1 MWSRG
6 GPKSSVLDR
15 AKAQLSGQR
24 ISNKGIARDKRDVE
38 NPGKYMSPSKQ
49 MQFQDLNDIFSPSE
63 SENQDPVKTTTLESF
78 SLGGGSRF
86 LKKTSKDVTGDRLSS
101 APTGSPAGIDEFKF
115 IPQRSSQSSAL
126 SRLALIENRIRN
138 QKTKNDGPSIHTNFS
153 EPQETRLSVQSS
165 SDLSMTGS
173 RFLKKRTVSAPQEQK
188 VPERTSGLNEHKE
201 RRDSLDSDEQDM
213 RRLLGD
219 SFSLSEGSLQSAVRQ
234 KSSQPVKKSYKKSS
248 EKSTI
253 PSPTPEGHKG
263 FNHQNLSSP
272 PSRPESRM
280 VRFTEHLVSSETDH
294 SEIRSLD
301 DLFPVAAA
309 IDSDDTLSERSAA
322 SDDFKLNV
330 MTLDDLAPIPFE
342 AAEISQEKK
351 ETQARTE
358 DSNKKSSNNISKVA
372 SPPTPEDA
380 SAAYESDFE
389 SEIPSEMPQSA
400 SEISE
405 SLTDKDKDA
414 SLVSEAQHC
423 TYKSQDDDDHTLS
436 QSSSSRHHSDS
447 SSRSSSSNATV
458 THGPSPD
465 RHVKKLAVQT
475 QTDGL
480 TYKWSSGMAAV
491 GPSVGMTYVDPTPIA
506 SHTVSAEAIESLTAY
521 SPAVFALND
530 MLRQQLDLTRA
541 FIDSTRRHY
550 TSVIESLGPA
560 DYKYT
565 TLEDT
570 KEFIRAHRPPKLSIE
585 DALEEVLQEM
595 RDYHYS

>member
-1 MWSRG
+1 MWSRRER
-6 GPKSSVLDR
+6 SSVLDR

-24 ISNKGIARDKRDVE
+24 ILNNGISKGKRDVE
-38 NPGKYMSPSKQ
+38 HHGKSVSPSKQ
-49 MQFQDLNDIFSPSE
+49 MQFQDLSDVFSPSE
-63 SENQDPVKTTTLESF
+63 RENQDPVRATTLESF

-86 LKKTSKDVTGDRLSS
+86 LKKTSKEVTATRLSS
-101 APTGSPAGIDEFKF
+101 APRGTPAETDEFKL
-115 IPQRSSQSSAL
+115 IPQRSSQSAAL
-126 SRLALIENRIRN
+126 SKLALVENRIRN
-138 QKTKNDGPSIHTNFS
+138 QKSKSPGIHTNLS

-165 SDLSMTGS
+165 SDLSMTGG
-173 RFLKKRTVSAPQEQK
+173 RFLKKRTVSAPQEEK

-201 RRDSLDSDEQDM
+201 RRVSLDSDEQDM

-219 SFSLSEGSLQSAVRQ
+219 SFSFSEGSLQSSVKQ
-234 KSSQPVKKSYKKSS
+234 KSPQLVKKLYKKSS
-248 EKSTI
+248 DKSTI
-253 PSPTPEGHKG
+253 PSLTPQRPKALS
-263 FNHQNLSSP
+263 HQSLSP
-272 PSRPESRM
+272 PPSQTESRM
-280 VRFTEHLVSSETDH
+280 VGFTERSLSSETDH
-294 SEIRSLD
+294 SEIQSLD

-309 IDSDDTLSERSAA
+309 PDSDDTLSERSAA

-351 ETQARTE
+351 ETQARTK
-358 DSNKKSSNNISKVA
+358 DGNKKSSNILKVA
-372 SPPTPEDA
+372 SPPATEA

-389 SEIPSEMPQSA
+389 SEIPSEMSQSA

-405 SLTDKDKDA
+405 RLTDRDKDA
-414 SLVSEAQHC
+414 SMISEAQYSS
-423 TYKSQDDDDHTLS
+423 YKSQDSDDHDDHTLS
-436 QSSSSRHHSDS
+436 QSVSPSPHSDS

-465 RHVKKLAVQT
+465 RHVKEVAIQT
-475 QTDGL
+475 HADGL
-480 TYKWSSGMAAV
+480 TYTWSSGMAAV
-491 GPSVGMTYVDPTPIA
+491 GPSLGMTYVDPAPIA

-530 MLRQQLDLTRA
+530 MLRQQLALTRA

-550 TSVIESLGPA
+550 TSVIESTEPA

-565 TLEDT
+565 TLEET

-595 RDYHYS
+595 RDYHHI

>member
-6 GPKSSVLDR
+6 GRSSALER
-15 AKAQLSGQR
+15 AKAQLSGRR
-24 ISNKGIARDKRDVE
+24 ISNNGLSRDVE
-38 NPGKYMSPSKQ
+38 NSGKFVSPSRQ
-49 MQFQDLNDIFSPSE
+49 MQFQDLSEVFSPSE
-63 SENQDPVKTTTLESF
+63 SENQDPVKTTALESF
-78 SLGGGSRF
+78 GMGGGSRF
-86 LKKTSKDVTGDRLSS
+86 LKKTSKDATGDRVSS
-101 APTGSPAGIDEFKF
+101 TPRKTPAGTF
-115 IPQRSSQSSAL
+115 IPQRSSQSAAL

-138 QKTKNDGPSIHTNFS
+138 QKTKSDGASIHANLS
-153 EPQETRLSVQSS
+153 EPQETRTSLQSS
-165 SDLSMTGS
+165 SELSMTGN
-173 RFLKKRTVSAPQEQK
+173 RFLKKRTVSAPREQK
-188 VPERTSGLNEHKE
+188 VPERTFGMNERKE
-201 RRDSLDSDEQDM
+201 RRVSLDSDEQDM

-219 SFSLSEGSLQSAVRQ
+219 SFSLSEGSLQNAARQ
-234 KSSQPVKKSYKKSS
+234 KSPQPVKKLYKKSS

-253 PSPTPEGHKG
+253 PSPTPEKHEVLT
-263 FNHQNLSSP
+263 HQSLSPP
-272 PSRPESRM
+272 PSRPESHM
-280 VRFTEHLVSSETDH
+280 VRFTEHSVSSEIDH

-309 IDSDDTLSERSAA
+309 PDSDDTLSERSAVL
-322 SDDFKLNV
+322 DDFKLNV

-351 ETQARTE
+351 ETQARQE
-358 DSNKKSSNNISKVA
+358 DRNKKSSNISDVA
-372 SPPTPEDA
+372 SPPTLEEA

-389 SEIPSEMPQSA
+389 SEIPSETPESA

-405 SLTDKDKDA
+405 RLADKDKDA
-414 SLVSEAQHC
+414 SLISGAQYSS
-423 TYKSQDDDDHTLS
+423 YKSQDGNDDNRNLS
-436 QSSSSRHHSDS
+436 QSSSSCHSDS
-447 SSRSSSSNATV
+447 SSRSTSSNATV

-465 RHVKKLAVQT
+465 GHVKEVAVQT
-475 QTDGL
+475 QADGL
-480 TYKWSSGMAAV
+480 TYTWSSGMAAV
-491 GPSVGMTYVDPTPIA
+491 GPSLGMTYVDPTPIA

-530 MLRQQLDLTRA
+530 MLRQQLALTRG

-550 TSVIESLGPA
+550 TSMIESLGPA